1 VRTHATAPLLALALL
16 LPPPARAEESST
28 GHPQEVAPAAKV
40 DLSVRPPPGLD
51 LLIDEKAP
59 LPARD
64 PAFEELVQR
73 RRTLLSVHQ
82 AVGLATWGLMA
93 TTVVVGQLNYN
104 DLYGRDAAYTQKYR
118 ETHVALAGAT
128 TASFAFTG
136 ILALAAPEPY
146 PKRVR
151 LDTATVH
158 KVSMGLTTLGLVS
171 QIALGYLTHNSPN
184 FADQRRLA
192 QAHQALGY
200 ATLGTM
206 TIGAVT
212 LVF

>member
-1 VRTHATAPLLALALL
+1 MRTHATAPILALALL
-16 LPPPARAEESST
+16 LPSWSHAEEAPPT
-28 GHPQEVAPAAKV
+28 PQEGAPAKRP

-64 PAFEELVQR
+64 PAFEAQVQQ

-93 TTVVVGQLNYN
+93 TTVVVGQHNYN
-104 DLYGRDAAYTQKYR
+104 DLYGKNAAYTQKYR
-118 ETHVALAGAT
+118 EPHVALAGAT

-158 KVSMGLTTLGLVS
+158 KVSMGLTTLGLVG
-171 QIALGYLTHNSPN
+171 QMALGYLTHNSPN
-184 FADQRRLA
+184 FMDQRRLA

>member
-1 VRTHATAPLLALALL
+1 MRIDAAVSLLAFALL
-16 LPPPARAEESST
+16 LPAPARAEES
-28 GHPQEVAPAAKV
+28 PAGRTEAEPEAKP
-40 DLSVRPPPGLD
+40 DLSVKPPPGLD

-82 AVGLATWGLMA
+82 AAGLATWGLLA
-93 TTVVVGQLNYN
+93 TTVVVGQLNYD

-118 ETHVALAGAT
+118 ETHAALAGAT
-128 TASFAFTG
+128 TATFAFTG

-158 KVSMGLTTLGLVS
+158 KVSMGLTTLGLVG
-171 QIALGYLTHNSPN
+171 QIALGYLAHDSPN
-184 FADQRRLA
+184 FMDQRRLA